1 MYLVGEIFASEVL
14 GRDVYD
20 REGEVIGKLEDLLV
34 RIKDV
39 FPTVSALV
47 VNIKSGKKA
56 IIPFENIELFN
67 RSTITANIYKNE
79 VTETEPGEN
88 DISIAKDI
96 LDKQIVD
103 IDGAKVVRVN
113 DVKLGEMRG
122 NLCIIAA
129 DIGFNAIL
137 RRIGVA
143 NIAKG
148 LMKKVG
154 GGKAQNLISWNYLQ
168 PVDPKVSSLTLKVT
182 KSKLSELHPS
192 DIASIM
198 SQIPPKERSALF
210 DTLELETAAEALHEL
225 EPEAQVSIIHGMDK
239 EQASDILELMPPD
252 EAADLLG
259 DLPEETA
266 QELLNL
272 MEDEE
277 AEDVQELLEHE
288 DDTAG
293 GLMTT
298 DFLSFPPTMTVKE
311 AFKNLRLM
319 APDVE
324 MIYYIYVTDDNDKLL
339 GVVSIK
345 DLLLAAD
352 NTQLSAIM
360 KEQVKSVLP
369 DTDEEEVAE
378 MISKYNFYAIP
389 VVNEENVILGIIT
402 VDDIVDLVIPPPSRK
417 KKLRV

>member
-1 MYLVGEIFASEVL
+1 MYLVGEIFVSEVI
-14 GRDVYD
+14 GRKVFD
-20 REGEVIGKLEDLLV
+20 REGETVGKLNDFIV
-34 RIKDV
+34 RMKDV
-39 FPTVSALV
+39 FPSVSGLV
-47 VNIKSGKKA
+47 VNIGSGKKA
-56 IIPFENIELFN
+56 VISFGNIELFN
-67 RSTITANIYKNE
+67 RNTITANLYKKE
-79 VTETEPGEN
+79 IQESDPDEDKILIGR
-88 DISIAKDI
+88 DI

-113 DVKLGEMRG
+113 DIKLGEVREK
-122 NLCIIAA
+122 LCIIAA
-129 DIGFNAIL
+129 DVGFNAIL
-137 RRIGVA
+137 RRIGGV

-148 LMKKVG
+148 LMKKMG
-154 GGKAQNLISWNYLQ
+154 GGNVQNLIAWNYLQ
-168 PVDPKVSSLTLKVT
+168 SVDPKVSNLTLKVT

-198 SQIPPKERSALF
+198 SQIPPRERAALF
-210 DTLELETAAEALHEL
+210 DGLDLETAAEALHEL
-225 EPEAQVSIIHGMDK
+225 EPDAQVSIIHSMDK

-259 DLPEETA
+259 DLPEKTA

-272 MEDEE
+272 MEDDE
-277 AEDVQELLEHE
+277 AEDVQELLEHD

-298 DFLSFPPTMTVKE
+298 DFLSFPPNMTVAE
-311 AFKNLRLM
+311 TFKNLRLI

-324 MIYYIYVTDDNDKLL
+324 MIYYIYVTNDNDKLL
-339 GVVSIK
+339 GVLSMK

-352 NTQLSAIM
+352 SARIDSIM
-360 KEQVKSVLP
+360 KEQIKSVLP
-369 DTDEEEVAE
+369 ETDEEDVAE

-389 VVNEENVILGIIT
+389 VVDGNGVILGIIT
-402 VDDIVDLVIPPPSRK
+402 VDDIVDLVIPPPSRR